1 MQITATDGLQH
12 LYTTDYE
19 RHAMDTDTYERD
31 SSDAD
36 NTSKLIA
43 ARESLRQQN
52 KRAVGCEYIREAAGG
67 NVCELGSKYLRA
79 MGSRYG

>member
-19 RHAMDTDTYERD
+19 RHAMDTYERY
-31 SSDAD
+31 SSNAD
-36 NTSKLIA
+36 NTCKLIA
-43 ARESLRQQN
+43 ARASVRQQN
-52 KRAVGCEYIREAAGG
+52 KRAVGREYIREAAGG
-67 NVCELGSKYLRA
+67 NVCGVGSECVRA